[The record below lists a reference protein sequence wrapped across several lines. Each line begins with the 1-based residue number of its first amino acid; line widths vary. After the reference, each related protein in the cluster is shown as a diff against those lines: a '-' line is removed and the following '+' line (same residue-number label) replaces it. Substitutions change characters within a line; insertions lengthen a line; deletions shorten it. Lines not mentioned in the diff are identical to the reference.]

1 MDSLA
6 NEKRQVAYYIFR
18 TKITVKGVTLYAKDY
33 GYKAFRIP
41 VYR

>member
-1 MDSLA
+1 MDSQS
-6 NEKRQVAYYIFR
+6 NERRQVAYYIFR
-18 TKITVKGVTLYAKDY
+18 SKIMVKGVTLYARDY